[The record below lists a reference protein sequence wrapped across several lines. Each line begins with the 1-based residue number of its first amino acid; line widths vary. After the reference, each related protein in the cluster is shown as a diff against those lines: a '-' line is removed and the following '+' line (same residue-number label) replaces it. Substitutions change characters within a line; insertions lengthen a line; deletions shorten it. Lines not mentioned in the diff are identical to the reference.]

1 MFSSSEQIKRTFA
14 MGLLIGGVFLVR
26 GLILLR
32 QVSSQNERENA
43 LYLYDT
49 VNQLRTLL
57 QRQIALDFQTLHG
70 VAISLGHVPEK
81 EIFPALKEVNDN
93 NAFLR
98 MGLPGRDGRVDLVD
112 IGGELRRGVD
122 LSGEPFFQ
130 EALAGRAALS
140 EVHDNPFGPGA
151 VAYCAVP
158 VHDSDGGI
166 RGVLVA
172 ANPAD
177 VFLNILGIPLFD
189 NRGASSLIDGS
200 GAYVLRSTAGGTA
213 GGREGD
219 IFHLGSLEDTTREQV
234 LENLQKNQRGVFFY
248 TAEGEK
254 HFAAYEPLG
263 VNNWFLLCTVPAAAL
278 SLAPNA
284 LWLSVRV
291 IIGLALLLSFFLLW
305 RVRSISNRYRG
316 ELERLAFVDPLTGV
330 RNVNRF
336 KMDAAALVRRN
347 PDMVF
352 AVWYPDIKNFKF
364 YNEMFG
370 YEMGDKDLVR
380 IAGLL
385 TDCDGPLAICCRVS
399 ADKFAGI
406 RPMRSREE
414 FTREFQELCKRIEGD
429 TARLSRAFP
438 LALHVGVYSTDTT
451 QAGEVSFMDMVN
463 RANIALRA
471 AKEGNSAACVFY
483 SEDMRGLALRQLDIE
498 SRMEAVLKDDQF
510 KLYFQPKVDIQSGNR
525 IHGAEV
531 LARWHDGDRLVPPCD
546 FIPLFERNGFI
557 IQLDRY
563 MFSRACAWLQRR
575 IREGRPTLN
584 IAVNVS
590 RLSLMQ
596 DDFLHP
602 TATPRS
608 VTLSPTACLSWNVR
622 NPWPCSTSVS
632 GRWCWS
638 CRSAVSVVSWMISA
652 RAFPRLT
659 CSRNCPSTSSSWTC
673 FFCAKA
679 ATSSAS
685 ALCCPTSSPWPRS
698 WASIRSLKAW
708 NTPNKWIFCAPRAAI
723 WCRAMPLPGPC
734 PRRNSTLCWIN
745 CAAAPCPWP
754 RPEPAPTHT
763 GRAASAPWVG
773 RAANTDR

>member
-14 MGLLIGGVFLVR
+14 MGLLIGGVFLVC

-81 EIFPALKEVNDN
+81 EILPALKEVNDN

-98 MGLPGRDGRVDLVD
+98 MGLAGRDGRVDLVD
-112 IGGELRRGVD
+112 IGGELRRGVN

-140 EVHDNPFGPGA
+140 EVRDNSFGPGA

-177 VFLNILGIPLFD
+177 VFLNILGISLFD

-284 LWLSVRV
+284 LWLSVCV

-336 KMDAAALVRRN
+336 KMDAAGLVRRN

-352 AVWYPDIKNFKF
+352 AVWYADIKNFKF

-370 YEMGDKDLVR
+370 YEMGDKELVR

-438 LALHVGVYSTDTT
+438 LALHVGVYSTDTA

-498 SRMEAVLKDDQF
+498 SRMEAALKGDQF
-510 KLYFQPKVDIQSGNR
+510 KLYFQPKVDIQNGNR

-596 DDFLHP
+596 DDFLHYYSNTKERYAIP
-602 TATPRS
+602 DGLLELECTESLALFDERFREM
-608 VTLSPTACLSWNVR
+608 VLELQKR
-622 NPWPCSTSVS
+622 GFRCSLDDFGAGFS
-632 GRWCWS
+632 
-638 CRSAVSVVSWMISA
+638 
-652 RAFPRLT
+652 
-659 CSRNCPSTSSSWTC
+659 SRNVLKELPIDVLKLDMLFLRKSRDLKRERIVLSNIIAMAQELGINTVAEGVEHAEQVD
-673 FFCAKA
+673 FLRAKGCNMVQGYA
-679 ATSSAS
+679 FARPMPEAEFN
-685 ALCCPTSSPWPRS
+685 
-698 WASIRSLKAW
+698 SLLDKL
-708 NTPNKWIFCAPRAAI
+708 RGG
-723 WCRAMPLPGPC
+723 AMPL
-734 PRRNSTLCWIN
+734 
-745 CAAAPCPWP
+745 AQA
-754 RPEPAPTHT
+754 
-763 GRAASAPWVG
+763 
-773 RAANTDR
+773 